1 MITLEEKLSQFEELI
16 NSKVEKENSHRLEE
30 KQQEISSFLSSQKAA
45 FEDSALRTAK
55 LSRDRIDRQKQ
66 EKISTAVQAEK
77 RELLKL
83 SEGFIKTLTLKI
95 EDKCREFALGSEY
108 PGFIT
113 QILIRTLEREGV
125 SKDTK
130 LVMILAPENYNEASR
145 MISAELE
152 KRGFTKYEITEGD
165 ISLLGGFI
173 LEIPELSLRIT
184 RTLENSINMKRDDIG
199 QFIQNY
205 VRDGG
210 VN

>member
-66 EKISTAVQAEK
+66 EKVSTAVQAEK

-130 LVMILAPENYNEASR
+130 LVMKQPAV
-145 MISAELE
+145 
-152 KRGFTKYEITEGD
+152 F
-165 ISLLGGFI
+165 
-173 LEIPELSLRIT
+173 
-184 RTLENSINMKRDDIG
+184 G
-199 QFIQNY
+199 QFLTHKLNFLTEFKLKI
-205 VRDGG
+205 
-210 VN
+210 

>member
-1 MITLEEKLSQFEELI
+1 
-16 NSKVEKENSHRLEE
+16 
-30 KQQEISSFLSSQKAA
+30 
-45 FEDSALRTAK
+45 
-55 LSRDRIDRQKQ
+55 
-66 EKISTAVQAEK
+66 
-77 RELLKL
+77 
-83 SEGFIKTLTLKI
+83 
-95 EDKCREFALGSEY
+95 
-108 PGFIT
+108 
-113 QILIRTLEREGV
+113 
-125 SKDTK
+125 
-130 LVMILAPENYNEASR
+130 

>member
-1 MITLEEKLSQFEELI
+1 
-16 NSKVEKENSHRLEE
+16 
-30 KQQEISSFLSSQKAA
+30 
-45 FEDSALRTAK
+45 
-55 LSRDRIDRQKQ
+55 
-66 EKISTAVQAEK
+66 
-77 RELLKL
+77 
-83 SEGFIKTLTLKI
+83 
-95 EDKCREFALGSEY
+95 
-108 PGFIT
+108 
-113 QILIRTLEREGV
+113 
-125 SKDTK
+125 
-130 LVMILAPENYNEASR
+130 MILAPENYNEASR

-152 KRGFTKYEITEGD
+152 KIGFAKYEITEGD